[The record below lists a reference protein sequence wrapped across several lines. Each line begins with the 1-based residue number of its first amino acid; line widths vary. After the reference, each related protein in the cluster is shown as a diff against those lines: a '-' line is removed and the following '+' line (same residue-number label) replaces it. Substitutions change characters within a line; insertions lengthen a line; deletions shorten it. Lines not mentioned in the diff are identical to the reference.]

1 MGTGSKAIRGRG
13 DDAAAPSIPPRT
25 GKGRGHFSSR
35 TGHGQARAT
44 ANLSADTDK
53 IGRQPIAIAEDF
65 GD

>member
-25 GKGRGHFSSR
+25 GEGRGHFSSR

-44 ANLSADTDK
+44 ANLSTDTD
-53 IGRQPIAIAEDF
+53 
-65 GD
+65 